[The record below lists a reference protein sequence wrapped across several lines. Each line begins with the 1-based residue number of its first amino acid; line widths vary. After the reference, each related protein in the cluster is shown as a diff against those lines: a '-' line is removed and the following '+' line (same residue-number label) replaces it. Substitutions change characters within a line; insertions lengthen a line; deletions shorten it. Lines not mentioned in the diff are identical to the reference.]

1 MAVKKKKKSV
11 KKGRILIVLL
21 VVIALGIFLYF
32 QLKPK
37 LIVVTVTDRI
47 EEYDYYIE
55 SNATKIQK
63 EYFEKLKTY
72 IDEKSNV
79 EEDYVKLVSKLFVT
93 EFYTLN
99 NKVTNKDIGGVQFIH
114 SNLKDSFINDSS
126 NTVYKYVKENLYGTR
141 KQNLPEV
148 KDVNIDKIDSVRYK
162 NNEYSDNNGYYV
174 KTSVSYKK
182 NLDYPKTVELY
193 LIHEDNKLVI
203 VEMK

>member
-1 MAVKKKKKSV
+1 MNKKRKKKLKV
-11 KKGRILIVLL
+11 KRVLL
-21 VVIALGIFLYF
+21 FF
-32 QLKPK
+32 
-37 LIVVTVTDRI
+37 IVVLVLGVIVFFQTRPRLQVVSVVSNIDG
-47 EEYDYYIE
+47 YNNYIE
-55 SNATKIQK
+55 SNATNIYKKYYSELEK
-63 EYFEKLKTY
+63 ELLDNK
-72 IDEKSNV
+72 IDEEKYAS
-79 EEDYVKLVSKLFVT
+79 LISKLFIID
-93 EFYTLN
+93 FYTLN

>member
-1 MAVKKKKKSV
+1 MNKKRKKKLKV
-11 KKGRILIVLL
+11 KRVLL
-21 VVIALGIFLYF
+21 FF
-32 QLKPK
+32 
-37 LIVVTVTDRI
+37 IVVLVLGVIVFFQTRPRLQVVSVVSNIDG
-47 EEYDYYIE
+47 YNYYIE
-55 SNATKIQK
+55 SNATNIYKKYYSELEK
-63 EYFEKLKTY
+63 ELLDNK
-72 IDEKSNV
+72 IDEEKYAS
-79 EEDYVKLVSKLFVT
+79 LISKLFIID
-93 EFYTLN
+93 FYTLN